1 MRDMLDQVGEFVEC
15 FLVRPFFEAFC
26 LAALLRP
33 SRLTVSH
40 QNARPKGIAC
50 SRINQSLS
58 LYENSFYET
67 TGYTFSYFHPTHPTF
82 RKAAYQATCCS
93 VKYPCVLS
101 LGWSCERIPANEN
114 PSLRANENPSLRA
127 NENPALRCQLP
138 FSQFFF
144 DFYFLKNLYQRVSDQ
159 LVVEFISL
167 SKFYLL
173 RQLRRRG
180 ADSRQRI
187 ADQPRSLSFGPKG
200 IACSLIKRVFI

>member
-1 MRDMLDQVGEFVEC
+1 MKKQTRSQKSDENRSQ
-15 FLVRPFFEAFC
+15 
-26 LAALLRP
+26 LR
-33 SRLTVSH
+33 SLH
-40 QNARPKGIAC
+40 Q
-50 SRINQSLS
+50 
-58 LYENSFYET
+58 
-67 TGYTFSYFHPTHPTF
+67 THPSSRT
-82 RKAAYQATCCS
+82 AAVS

-101 LGWSCERIPANEN
+101 LGWSCERIPANENPSLRANEN

-187 ADQPRSLSFGPKG
+187 ADQPRALSFAQKVQP
-200 IACSLIKRVFI
+200 VVV

>member
-1 MRDMLDQVGEFVEC
+1 MKKQTRSQKSDENRSQ
-15 FLVRPFFEAFC
+15 
-26 LAALLRP
+26 LR
-33 SRLTVSH
+33 SLH
-40 QNARPKGIAC
+40 Q
-50 SRINQSLS
+50 
-58 LYENSFYET
+58 
-67 TGYTFSYFHPTHPTF
+67 THPSSRT
-82 RKAAYQATCCS
+82 AAVS